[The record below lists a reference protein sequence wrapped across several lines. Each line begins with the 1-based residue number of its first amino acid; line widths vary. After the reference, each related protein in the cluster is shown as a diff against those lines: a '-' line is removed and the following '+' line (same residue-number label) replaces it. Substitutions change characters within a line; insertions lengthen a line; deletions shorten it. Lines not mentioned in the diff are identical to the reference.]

1 MRPRVLK
8 SQAPEFKKFL
18 AAILAR
24 RGSDSA
30 GIDAAVSKIIADVR
44 KRGDHALIDLTA
56 KFDRVKLTSKTLRV
70 TPAERQSAINHIPP
84 EDRRALELAAERIAE
99 FHRRTMEKSF
109 IYRDKSGMRLGQ
121 MVQPMRRVGIYVP
134 GGLGAYPSSVLMN
147 AIPAKVAGVAEI
159 VMVSPPSSEGERLA
173 VLAAAEIA
181 GVDEFYRVG
190 GAHAVAALAYGT
202 ETIKPVDK
210 IVGPGNAY
218 VQAAKRMVYGVTDI
232 DKMAGPSEVLVIA
245 DDRAHPEWIAADLI
259 AQAEHGSGD
268 EAAVLLTTSESI
280 ANRVAEAVETA
291 LKSLP
296 RARQVEAALVKRGAM
311 VVVGDLNEAFD
322 LANQIG
328 PEHLELDVRNPS
340 RWLPKV
346 KAAGAVFLGP
356 LTPAPLGDYLAG
368 PNHVLPTGG
377 AARFASPLGAYDFLK
392 RTSII
397 EASMRAIAE
406 LGPTVAHLAR
416 MEGFEGHARA
426 MELRAGVIP
435 ANRITKNAKTQNITK
450 RS

>member
-44 KRGDHALIDLTA
+44 NRGDRALIDLTA

-218 VQAAKRMVYGVTDI
+218 VQAAKRMVYGVADI

-245 DDRAHPEWIAADLI
+245 DERANPEWIAADLI

-268 EAAVLLTTSESI
+268 EAAVLLTPSESI
-280 ANRVAEAVETA
+280 ANRVAEAIETA
-291 LKSLP
+291 LKTLP

-311 VVVGDLNEAFD
+311 VVVSDLNEAFD

-328 PEHLELDVRNPS
+328 PEHLELDLRNPS

-346 KAAGAVFLGP
+346 KAAGAVFLG
-356 LTPAPLGDYLAG
+356 LA
-368 PNHVLPTGG
+368 
-377 AARFASPLGAYDFLK
+377 D
-392 RTSII
+392 
-397 EASMRAIAE
+397 
-406 LGPTVAHLAR
+406 
-416 MEGFEGHARA
+416 ARA
-426 MELRAGVIP
+426 AGRLSGRPKSRSADGGSRAFCVAFGCIRFPETNQYNRGVEGRDCGARAYGRASGADGRVRGP
-435 ANRITKNAKTQNITK
+435 RTRNGTSERHA
-450 RS
+450 